1 MRRLALLLALLAAAG
16 LTTASGAAA
25 SLVTVDDGAGRTIS
39 FDVLAPGVDLEWYAN
54 HLRRAAHGDEIERV
68 VFRIVQQGE
77 IRRRC
82 GAGAA
87 GCYGGSALAARIV
100 VPAGRSPQ
108 VAHTLLHEYGHHVDR
123 NRGVGAAQ
131 TEPNGSA
138 SWWAARGIG
147 RLLAAGQVSHTY
159 SLGWER
165 AIGELFAEDYAQL
178 HLETPFKISWLGYPG
193 DAVRAALRRDLENVP
208 AEPLPA
214 EPRPRAL
221 ITRTGSLARGKVVT
235 VPFELIGRDRRVT
248 FSATVTR
255 QTAARVE
262 LRCAAG
268 ARIVRVLGGASQ
280 TAKVDLKGLGPT
292 RCTLTLR
299 GTGIRTGGFNL
310 RLRLAIERPTT

>member
-1 MRRLALLLALLAAAG
+1 MRRLALLLTLAAAG
-16 LTTASGAAA
+16 LATAPGAAA
-25 SLVTVDDGAGRTIS
+25 SLVTADDGAGRTIT
-39 FDVLAPGVDLEWYAN
+39 FDLQAPGVDVEWYAN

-68 VFRIVQQGE
+68 VVRIVPQAE

-82 GAGAA
+82 GPGAA

-100 VPAGRSPQ
+100 VPAGHSPQ
-108 VAHTLLHEYGHHVDR
+108 VAHTLLHEYAHHVDR
-123 NRGVGAAQ
+123 NRGVGAAKA
-131 TEPNGSA
+131 EPNGSA
-138 SWWAARGIG
+138 SWWKARGIG

-159 SLGWER
+159 SLGWDR

-193 DAVRAALRRDLENVP
+193 AAVRAALRRDLENVP

-214 EPRPRAL
+214 EPRPPAV
-221 ITRTGSLARGKVVT
+221 ITRTGSLARGQVVT

-255 QTAARVE
+255 ATAARVE
-262 LRCAAG
+262 LRCTHG
-268 ARIVRVLGGASQ
+268 ARVTRVLGGASR
-280 TAKVDLKGLGPT
+280 TTKVDLKGLGPA

-299 GTGIRTGGFNL
+299 GTGVRPGGFNL
-310 RLRLAIERPTT
+310 RLRLAIERPAT